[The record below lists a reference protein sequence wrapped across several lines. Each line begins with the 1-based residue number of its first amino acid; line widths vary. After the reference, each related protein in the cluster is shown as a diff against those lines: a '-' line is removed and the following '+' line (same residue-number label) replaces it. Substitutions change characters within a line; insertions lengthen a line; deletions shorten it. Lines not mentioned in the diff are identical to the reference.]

1 MGHLHIQKFTP
12 LNAYIGLAPAI
23 GEAAALALGR
33 DLTVA
38 AQIPDHLPQYLTG
51 VDTLQKS

>member
-23 GEAAALALGR
+23 GEATALALGR
-33 DLTVA
+33 DLTEA

-51 VDTLQKS
+51 VDTLQQS

>member
-33 DLTVA
+33 DLTEA
-38 AQIPDHLPQYLTG
+38 AQIPGHLPQYLTG
-51 VDTLQKS
+51 VDTLQ